1 MPSNSQIATQNW
13 LPGASEGCHLVL
25 MNATPYTWKRKD
37 TGSYQLTAWRFPK
50 YVKAGTNVSV
60 FVEFKQSL
68 GTTRSDTSGH
78 CTFALKG
85 TEGCAI
91 RVEAKDDPS
100 RIQVHLLNIE
110 TPNNTSGS
118 CIQLGWQHDGAIHF
132 VLSGKQG
139 CFSSSNPPRD
149 WMQQNLRTLGG
160 RPLHKICMLG
170 THDAGMGILS
180 HTDVIPKDIMAL
192 FTQTQSLK
200 VLGQLEMGSRY
211 FDIRPHISGGVYWT
225 GHYSGK
231 LGARG
236 QKMSSI
242 INDINHFTEKC
253 AELIILNMSH
263 SLQSDKGWREFTQSE
278 WNSLFAE
285 LTLLKHRF
293 VVTGPDTND
302 LSLLPLSRFIG
313 SGTAAV
319 LIVVEAPSHITLGNY
334 RDKGF
339 YLPSQ
344 LNVYNEYS
352 NTSDC
357 VGMVQDQLQKM
368 QNFMHTSDK
377 RLFLISWTL
386 TQQPPE
392 FTQEDFLPPN
402 TLNGFDK
409 LNDWQQHNK
418 TIRQLAYS
426 ANKALWKDLL
436 PNTSHV
442 AFPNIMYIDF
452 MESRNYVALAMAIN
466 DKLLVDRV

>member
-1 MPSNSQIATQNW
+1 
-13 LPGASEGCHLVL
+13 
-25 MNATPYTWKRKD
+25 
-37 TGSYQLTAWRFPK
+37 
-50 YVKAGTNVSV
+50 
-60 FVEFKQSL
+60 
-68 GTTRSDTSGH
+68 
-78 CTFALKG
+78 
-85 TEGCAI
+85 
-91 RVEAKDDPS
+91 
-100 RIQVHLLNIE
+100 
-110 TPNNTSGS
+110 
-118 CIQLGWQHDGAIHF
+118 
-132 VLSGKQG
+132 
-139 CFSSSNPPRD
+139 
-149 WMQQNLRTLGG
+149 
-160 RPLHKICMLG
+160 
-170 THDAGMGILS
+170 
-180 HTDVIPKDIMAL
+180 MAL

-242 INDINHFTEKC
+242 INDVNHFTEKC

-285 LTLLKHRF
+285 LMLLKHRF
-293 VVTGPDTND
+293 IVTGPDANN

-357 VGMVQDQLQKM
+357 
-368 QNFMHTSDK
+368 
-377 RLFLISWTL
+377 
-386 TQQPPE
+386 PPE

-442 AFPNIMYIDF
+442 SFPNIMYIDF

-466 DKLLVDRV
+466 DKLLGDTV

>member
-1 MPSNSQIATQNW
+1 
-13 LPGASEGCHLVL
+13 
-25 MNATPYTWKRKD
+25 
-37 TGSYQLTAWRFPK
+37 
-50 YVKAGTNVSV
+50 
-60 FVEFKQSL
+60 
-68 GTTRSDTSGH
+68 
-78 CTFALKG
+78 
-85 TEGCAI
+85 
-91 RVEAKDDPS
+91 
-100 RIQVHLLNIE
+100 
-110 TPNNTSGS
+110 
-118 CIQLGWQHDGAIHF
+118 
-132 VLSGKQG
+132 
-139 CFSSSNPPRD
+139 
-149 WMQQNLRTLGG
+149 
-160 RPLHKICMLG
+160 MLG